1 MCDNS
6 CIKEKYMLQTMVFK
20 QVALCML
27 CMICFVFGESFE
39 TSLDYISKQDKLPK
53 QDAKAMQTSDTA
65 YELRRVV
72 TTGSALK
79 TDIADIPGNVSIID
93 SAHIRKMPNQKVTD
107 IVKRAAG
114 IRIENDVS
122 FNPRPKITIRGI
134 NYGTLLMLDGVILSD
149 LEGETRILNQIM
161 VYDIDRVEIARGS
174 YSSLYGAGALGGAIN
189 FITSMPKDFEV
200 RALASYGSELI
211 EYGAEKNLVQL
222 YASVGDVFWN
232 KRLKLKLSAG
242 YKGSGGVS
250 SFPTYFSQTNNPA
263 TSSDLSGYYVDKAG
277 QTIIGSGGRRAY
289 HIGDVRLKASL
300 SLSDS
305 DELSMMT
312 SFSTYAYDFNDYR
325 SNLYD
330 RNGTNTFL
338 INGENYFIGSGLGGL
353 GQYSHLIGSLGYM
366 HQFDSALFRASFAS
380 VNLLS
385 WWQDAIQES
394 GTTFSSGRG
403 SSQDTNSSSNY
414 LDMVYQDFRFRDRV
428 IPTNLAL
435 GLQFRYYHYVQD
447 SYQLSNWR
455 NKLSRTDLL
464 RRVASEAFVASVYAN
479 IQNIWLDSGAG
490 KLSSDFGLRYDFWHD
505 FNGSFF
511 NRDATGDNKDN
522 LSNSVSVFSPK
533 FALAYSPSFLKDF
546 ALKTSIGTGFRMPT
560 MRDKYQF
567 THASNYWAIN
577 QNLQHEQALSFEV
590 GGQYENAQFEM
601 SLYYF
606 HLAMENMIYRSGSG
620 RSDDPWQYI
629 NAGRGRIHGLESNIN
644 IPIVGALAL
653 EASYT
658 LTLTEILENS
668 ARPQSVG
675 KQVVGMPKHMAYM
688 GLNFFPKYGLYG
700 SLYAY
705 YASASYNNDANTPI
719 IPYTYGSYDE
729 QFTLNLKFGY
739 VWRNGL
745 NMGVQFLNMTNNRY
759 YDFYQVSGASFGL
772 QVAYGL

>member
-1 MCDNS
+1 MP
-6 CIKEKYMLQTMVFK
+6 QTIMFK

-93 SAHIRKMPNQKVTD
+93 SAHIRKMPNQKIVD
-107 IVKRAAG
+107 IVKKTAG
-114 IRIENDVS
+114 VRIENDVS
-122 FNPRPKITIRGI
+122 FNPRPKITIRGV

-149 LEGETRILNQIM
+149 LEGEARILNQITL
-161 VYDIDRVEIARGS
+161 YDIERVEVARGA
-174 YSSLYGAGALGGAIN
+174 YSSLYGAGAIGGAVH

-200 RALASYGSELI
+200 KTLASYGSELI

-250 SFPTYFSQTNNPA
+250 SFPTYFSQANNPA

-353 GQYSHLIGSLGYM
+353 GQYSHLLSSLKYM
-366 HQFDSALFRASFAS
+366 HSFEKAFLQVFLAS
-380 VNLLS
+380 VNLFS
-385 WWQDAIQES
+385 WWQDALQDQ
-394 GTTFSSGRG
+394 G
-403 SSQDTNSSSNY
+403 SSFSGGLGQTQDTNSSSNY
-414 LDMVYQDFRFRDRV
+414 ADFVYQDSRFASAR
-428 IPTNLAL
+428 IPTNFTIGAQL
-435 GLQFRYYHYVQD
+435 RYYYYLQD
-447 SYQLSNWR
+447 SFHLTNWR
-455 NKLSRTDLL
+455 DKLSRTELK
-464 RRVASEAFVASVYAN
+464 RRVSSEAVVASVYAN
-479 IQNIWLDSGAG
+479 IQNIWLDSSLG
-490 KLSSDFGLRYDFWHD
+490 KLRSDLGLRYDFWHD
-505 FNGSFF
+505 FNGRFF
-511 NRDATGDNKDN
+511 NQDTPSDNKNN
-522 LSNSVSVFSPK
+522 LTSKVSIFSPK
-533 FALAYSPSFLKDF
+533 FALAYSPPFLSDLT
-546 ALKTSIGTGFRMPT
+546 LKTSIGTGFRMPT

-577 QNLQHEQALSFEV
+577 QNLRHEQALNFEV
-590 GGQYENAQFEM
+590 GTEYRRLGFEA

-606 HLAMENMIYRSGSG
+606 HLVMKDMIYRSGSG

-644 IPIVGALAL
+644 IPIAGALAL

-705 YASASYNNDANTPI
+705 YAWASYNNDANTPI

-745 NMGVQFLNMTNNRY
+745 NIGVQFLNMTNNRY